1 MADWEQCLEAQP
13 PSSSQNTAAPKIA
26 NAVVKFTDDQSR
38 VTDVQVLTTHA
49 GLSFDEAKAGLL
61 EAIQTYCAPSSDARP
76 PALQCRNAGATE
88 WEPATLSCILY
99 RISEESLAVRV
110 RQPLARKPEPN
121 IKIKV
126 EEGKEEEEKKKNKN
140 REGLKDVLMAANTR
154 LLPVI
159 NRQPVL
165 TDAKTGEQRSFK
177 CYPKLKEIE
186 TVEQGG
192 ELDELKEPIMKAT
205 FFYMKNFSKDPKSVV
220 QSMMYGDFTKGLSI
234 VMYEYDCKILGG
246 TAKKKPDNWQLYS
259 QAPLNINPAEQT
271 MLKKAPELIVKVN
284 ETPLLEPASQAA
296 PPLQIEAAPTN
307 PAPKKPADPSTAIAP
322 KKPADPSTATAPK
335 KPADPSAAT
344 AGKRKR
350 SVGGTNPKRTANAA
364 EAVVV
369 DPSVTTWP
377 KSKATTKGGKTVRT
391 SRPLQA
397 KSSIPKGSFPE
408 AGAEWRGDLQEYAPL
423 FQPKIILDEHLQAGE
438 ESPLTPEEVER
449 ISKLHGAIEAV
460 TAGLVCNGHH
470 HCGQVV
476 QQRFDVGKDH
486 DFFLGYV
493 LGYEMDEHA
502 VDTLRGMDCVTVCE
516 VCNKEGSEKKT
527 LFGCDGTGCGKWW
540 HSKCHDPSITMEEA
554 SKKNWYCKVCRE
566 IDQEDDEDDEDST
579 PMDEA

>member
-1 MADWEQCLEAQP
+1 M
-13 PSSSQNTAAPKIA
+13 
-26 NAVVKFTDDQSR
+26 
-38 VTDVQVLTTHA
+38 QV
-49 GLSFDEAKAGLL
+49 S
-61 EAIQTYCAPSSDARP
+61 
-76 PALQCRNAGATE
+76 
-88 WEPATLSCILY
+88 
-99 RISEESLAVRV
+99 V
-110 RQPLARKPEPN
+110 RQPLVRKPEPN

-186 TVEQGG
+186 AVEQGG
-192 ELDELKEPIMKAT
+192 QLDDLKEPIIKAT

-220 QSMMYGDFTKGLSI
+220 QSMMYGDFTKALSV
-234 VMYEYDCKILGG
+234 VMYEYNCKILGG
-246 TAKKKPDNWQLYS
+246 TAKKKPENWQLYNL
-259 QAPLNINPAEQT
+259 APLNINPAEQT

-350 SVGGTNPKRTANAA
+350 SVGGTNPKRTANA
-364 EAVVV
+364 EAGVV
-369 DPSVTTWP
+369 DPSVTAWP
-377 KSKATTKGGKTVRT
+377 KTKATTKGGKTVRT

-423 FQPKIILDEHLQAGE
+423 FQPKAILNEHMQAGD
-438 ESPLTPEEVER
+438 ESPLTAEEVENL
-449 ISKLHGAIEAV
+449 SKLHGAIEAV
-460 TAGLVCNGHH
+460 TAGL
-470 HCGQVV
+470 
-476 QQRFDVGKDH
+476 
-486 DFFLGYV
+486 
-493 LGYEMDEHA
+493 MDEHA